1 MVGIITVQLDSDY
14 SQTGGE
20 CLIESGPLFPFMMR
34 LVRSFA
40 VSTLVPLWL
49 TEHSSNVERLYSSS
63 NHV

>member
-1 MVGIITVQLDSDY
+1 
-14 SQTGGE
+14 
-20 CLIESGPLFPFMMR
+20 LIESGPLFPFMMR